1 MSKLIVVEKDIV
13 SNFGKDKHSVM
24 GTNKNSGA
32 PVSSQFSYDFSGKVK
47 EKNSGNDFVTISSI
61 KIITKGNNECPQ
73 PQDEKHEPQ
82 KVTSTEPEMAA
93 YESWAANI
101 VPDSIG
107 FGMLAPD
114 EPDNNGENSN
124 DAGSSF
130 VTIKGAPVIL
140 DEDNFDTCHFNG
152 LTNKGR
158 APNSTVKA
166 EGQNFVTVTES

>member
-1 MSKLIVVEKDIV
+1 MSKLIIVEKDIV
-13 SNFGKDKHSVM
+13 SNFGQDKHSVV
-24 GTNKNSGA
+24 GKDKVSKL
-32 PVSSQFSYDFSGKVK
+32 PVPNQFSYDFSGKVK

-73 PQDEKHEPQ
+73 DKDHKASEVTLTEK
-82 KVTSTEPEMAA
+82 AA
-93 YESWAANI
+93 YELWAKVN
-101 VPDSIG
+101 DLIG
-107 FGMLAPD
+107 FGIITPVGIPAKD
-114 EPDNNGENSN
+114 DPDNNGENSN

-140 DEDNFDTCHFNG
+140 DGDNFDTCHFDG